1 MDTSRPLTWN
11 DNIQNK
17 PGKIFG
23 NTTDNFAWAHL
34 HYVNLGCEEKFDFA
48 GGVCEEQEEGL
59 LIAFGEVSWCC
70 MMPGDPSKGLESFA
84 ASASRSRVYGAA
96 YTSAWDILNYWP
108 NFLKGGG
115 YENAGFREGGGCLHD
130 DRVDGV
136 DGWGSEVV
144 DWVTRAFSP
153 FWIFDEGAYDLG
165 PIFVEGWGEGGSSLE
180 RKLVFFNDGLENGNF
195 AVEWEVEWEDGEKT
209 GGLVEIGMIE
219 AGSKRGVELLLS
231 DKESEKNKSWRL
243 VLRSIMENN
252 VVYVEDR
259 IFHSG

>member
-1 MDTSRPLTWN
+1 
-11 DNIQNK
+11 
-17 PGKIFG
+17 
-23 NTTDNFAWAHL
+23 
-34 HYVNLGCEEKFDFA
+34 LGCEEKFDFA

-209 GGLVEIGMIE
+209 GGRVEIGMIE